1 MAGNLFKH
9 VAPHRRVLRLGG
21 CSLELMKCDITE
33 LEVDAIVNAAGSD
46 LRMGGG
52 VAGAIRRRGGEE
64 IQRECDEWVRRH
76 GPVPVGGAVIT
87 GAGRLKAKYV
97 IHAVGP
103 RWGEG
108 DEERKLRDA
117 FYNSIRL
124 AEEHGVRSIAFPA
137 ISAGI
142 FGVPREVSARALLG
156 AALEYL
162 RSGRCAVPRIIFCLY
177 DEETYGTFEE
187 VLRRLSGGA

>member
-1 MAGNLFKH
+1 MLSA
-9 VAPHRRVLRLGG
+9 GG
-21 CSLELMKCDITE
+21 CAVELMKCDITE
-33 LEVDAIVNAAGSD
+33 LDVDAIVNAANRM
-46 LRMGGG
+46 LQMGGG
-52 VAGAIRRRGGEE
+52 VAGAIRRRAGEE
-64 IQRECDEWVRRH
+64 VQRECDEWLRRN
-76 GPVPVGGAVIT
+76 GPVPVGGAAIT
-87 GAGRLKAKYV
+87 GAGRLRARYV

-103 RWGEG
+103 VWGDG

-117 FYNSIRL
+117 FNSSIRL

-156 AALEYL
+156 AAADYI

-177 DEETYGTFEE
+177 DDETYGAFSEE
-187 VLRRLSGGA
+187 LRRLGGTA